1 MSEKKYVYCNV
12 LPENYQQSYL
22 YIADMDVKAGD
33 IVVIS
38 IKHQSKETQKVGLVL
53 DVNTY
58 TEANAP
64 YPVQYTKHI
73 KRIFSEEDAKDKEGN
88 WYQYVVDK
96 EEREIEYVDFTG
108 KTMEEANAIM
118 TGWTQ
123 KPFKQIDSPMNRIVI
138 IKTPDGFMGTYNL
151 VDHMTMDAQ
160 SLIYFMTDV
169 IELYCYAKFEGV
181 PYPKDMAS
189 YVEQLQKDL
198 AYEAGC
204 KAKDR
209 DAEFFQ
215 KIIEESEPIYNGITG
230 PQKLQLERERCGD
243 PKLRAAVNSSREVD
257 SALDIFHLEAEPTER
272 LMKFCEEQHI
282 SLTVLLLMGLHTY
295 FHKMNGNDDVSI
307 NTAIARRATLKEK
320 KSGGTRIHSFPF
332 RTILPREKTFMDGI
346 IETSVENWEV
356 PTENNQSNFGTG
368 YGWQRSGDYEVEVYM
383 PYNGSENKWMRFV
396 ENGKIPGAT
405 AFVFSQS
412 ISFRILPSSSR
423 FRTVNPISFMI
434 FALTPNA
441 SPINAG
447 PSSLVSQIK
456 PWSLVKMM
464 VQPSSR
470 YCRNCAR

>member
-1 MSEKKYVYCNV
+1 MMRKRKGYPVYPLTNAQKFHLYYQSFCPKK
-12 LPENYQQSYL
+12 E
-22 YIADMDVKAGD
+22 
-33 IVVIS
+33 VVNIGVS
-38 IKHQSKETQKVGLVL
+38 LTIGMELDL
-53 DVNTY
+53 DVLKESIY
-58 TEANAP
+58 KAYE
-64 YPVQYTKHI
+64 
-73 KRIFSEEDAKDKEGN
+73 RCDSMRLRFAKDKEGN

-108 KTMEEANAIM
+108 KTMEEANVIM

-169 IELYCYAKFEGV
+169 IELYCHAKFEGV

-332 RTILPREKTFMDGI
+332 RVILPKEKTFLEGI
-346 IETSVENWEV
+346 QEIRDKQNEYFRHANYN
-356 PTENNQSNFGTG
+356 PT
-368 YGWQRSGDYEVEVYM
+368 DYFAYRGKTYPHTPGQTYEPMSLTYQPLSM
-383 PYNGSENKWMRFV
+383 RKNDLAKAGGIQYKTKWYP
-396 ENGKIPGAT
+396 NGAT
-405 AFVFSQS
+405 TQAMYLTVMHRTDDNGLDFNFEHQVASVTKTELEYMYYYLCKIMFKGIENPSLS
-412 ISFRILPSSSR
+412 IADIM
-423 FRTVNPISFMI
+423 N
-434 FALTPNA
+434 
-441 SPINAG
+441 
-447 PSSLVSQIK
+447 LV
-456 PWSLVKMM
+456 
-464 VQPSSR
+464 
-470 YCRNCAR
+470 

>member
-1 MSEKKYVYCNV
+1 MMRKRKGYPVYPLTNAQKFHLYYQSFCPKK
-12 LPENYQQSYL
+12 E
-22 YIADMDVKAGD
+22 
-33 IVVIS
+33 VVNIGVS
-38 IKHQSKETQKVGLVL
+38 LTIGMELDL
-53 DVNTY
+53 DVLKESIY
-58 TEANAP
+58 KAYE
-64 YPVQYTKHI
+64 
-73 KRIFSEEDAKDKEGN
+73 RCDSMRLRFAKDKEGN
-88 WYQYVVDK
+88 WYQYVVAK

-169 IELYCYAKFEGV
+169 IELYCHAKFEGV

-243 PKLRAAVNSSREVD
+243 PELRAAVNSSRGVD

-295 FHKMNGNDDVSI
+295 FHKMNGNDGVSI

-332 RTILPREKTFMDGI
+332 RVILAKEKTFLEGI
-346 IETSVENWEV
+346 QEIRDKQNEYFRHANYN
-356 PTENNQSNFGTG
+356 PTEYFAYRGKTYPHTPGQT
-368 YGWQRSGDYEVEVYM
+368 YEPMSLTYQPLSM
-383 PYNGSENKWMRFV
+383 RKNDLAKAGGIQYKTKWYP
-396 ENGKIPGAT
+396 NGAT
-405 AFVFSQS
+405 TQAMYLTVMHRTDDNGLDFNFEHQVASVTKTELEYMYYYLCKIMFKGIENPSLS
-412 ISFRILPSSSR
+412 IADIM
-423 FRTVNPISFMI
+423 N
-434 FALTPNA
+434 
-441 SPINAG
+441 
-447 PSSLVSQIK
+447 LV
-456 PWSLVKMM
+456 
-464 VQPSSR
+464 
-470 YCRNCAR
+470 

>member
-1 MSEKKYVYCNV
+1 MMRKRKGYPVYPLTNAQKFHLYYQSFCPKK
-12 LPENYQQSYL
+12 E
-22 YIADMDVKAGD
+22 
-33 IVVIS
+33 VVNIGVS
-38 IKHQSKETQKVGLVL
+38 LTIGMELDL
-53 DVNTY
+53 DVLKESIY
-58 TEANAP
+58 KAYE
-64 YPVQYTKHI
+64 
-73 KRIFSEEDAKDKEGN
+73 RCDSMRLRFAKDKEGN
-88 WYQYVVDK
+88 WYQYVVAK

-169 IELYCYAKFEGV
+169 IELYCHAKFEGV

-332 RTILPREKTFMDGI
+332 RVILAKEKTFLEGI
-346 IETSVENWEV
+346 QEIRDKQNEYFRHANYN
-356 PTENNQSNFGTG
+356 PTEYFAYRGKTYPHTPGQT
-368 YGWQRSGDYEVEVYM
+368 YEPMSLTYQPLSM
-383 PYNGSENKWMRFV
+383 RKNDLAKAGGIQYKTKWYP
-396 ENGKIPGAT
+396 NGAT
-405 AFVFSQS
+405 TQAMYLTVMHRTDDNGLDFNFEHQVASVTKTELEYMYYYLCKIMFKGIENPSLS
-412 ISFRILPSSSR
+412 IADIM
-423 FRTVNPISFMI
+423 N
-434 FALTPNA
+434 
-441 SPINAG
+441 
-447 PSSLVSQIK
+447 LV
-456 PWSLVKMM
+456 
-464 VQPSSR
+464 
-470 YCRNCAR
+470 

>member
-1 MSEKKYVYCNV
+1 MMRKRKGYPVYPLTNAQKFHLYYQSFCPKK
-12 LPENYQQSYL
+12 E
-22 YIADMDVKAGD
+22 
-33 IVVIS
+33 VVNIGVS
-38 IKHQSKETQKVGLVL
+38 LTIGMELDL
-53 DVNTY
+53 DVLKESIY
-58 TEANAP
+58 KAYE
-64 YPVQYTKHI
+64 
-73 KRIFSEEDAKDKEGN
+73 RCDSMRLRFAKDKEGN

-169 IELYCYAKFEGV
+169 IELYCHAKFEGV

-230 PQKLQLERERCGD
+230 PQKLQLERERCGN

-332 RTILPREKTFMDGI
+332 RVILPKEKTFLEGI
-346 IETSVENWEV
+346 QEIRDKQNEYFRHANYN
-356 PTENNQSNFGTG
+356 PTEYFAYRGKTYPHTPGQT
-368 YGWQRSGDYEVEVYM
+368 YEPMSLTYQPLSM
-383 PYNGSENKWMRFV
+383 RKNDLAKAGGIQYKTKWYP
-396 ENGKIPGAT
+396 NGAT
-405 AFVFSQS
+405 TQAMYLTVMHRTDDNGLDFNFEHQVASVTKTELEYMYYYLCKIMFKGIENPSLS
-412 ISFRILPSSSR
+412 IADIM
-423 FRTVNPISFMI
+423 N
-434 FALTPNA
+434 
-441 SPINAG
+441 
-447 PSSLVSQIK
+447 LV
-456 PWSLVKMM
+456 
-464 VQPSSR
+464 
-470 YCRNCAR
+470 

>member
-1 MSEKKYVYCNV
+1 MMRKRKGYPVYPLTNAQKFHLYYQSFCPKK
-12 LPENYQQSYL
+12 E
-22 YIADMDVKAGD
+22 
-33 IVVIS
+33 VVNIGVS
-38 IKHQSKETQKVGLVL
+38 LTIGMELDL
-53 DVNTY
+53 DVLKESIY
-58 TEANAP
+58 KAYE
-64 YPVQYTKHI
+64 
-73 KRIFSEEDAKDKEGN
+73 RCDSMRLRFAKDKEGN

-138 IKTPDGFMGTYNL
+138 IKTPDGFTGTYNL

-169 IELYCYAKFEGV
+169 IELYCNAKFEGV

-230 PQKLQLERERCGD
+230 PQKLQLERERYGD
-243 PKLRAAVNSSREVD
+243 PKLRAAVNASREVD

-332 RTILPREKTFMDGI
+332 RVILPKEKTFLEGI
-346 IETSVENWEV
+346 QEIRDKQNEYFRHANYN
-356 PTENNQSNFGTG
+356 PT
-368 YGWQRSGDYEVEVYM
+368 DYFAYRGKTYPHTPGQTYEPMSLTYQPLSM
-383 PYNGSENKWMRFV
+383 RKNDLAKAGSIQYKTKWYP
-396 ENGKIPGAT
+396 NGAT
-405 AFVFSQS
+405 TQAMYLTVMHRTDDNGLDFNFEHQVASVTKTELEYMYYYLCKIMFKGIENPSLS
-412 ISFRILPSSSR
+412 IADIM
-423 FRTVNPISFMI
+423 N
-434 FALTPNA
+434 
-441 SPINAG
+441 
-447 PSSLVSQIK
+447 LV
-456 PWSLVKMM
+456 
-464 VQPSSR
+464 
-470 YCRNCAR
+470 